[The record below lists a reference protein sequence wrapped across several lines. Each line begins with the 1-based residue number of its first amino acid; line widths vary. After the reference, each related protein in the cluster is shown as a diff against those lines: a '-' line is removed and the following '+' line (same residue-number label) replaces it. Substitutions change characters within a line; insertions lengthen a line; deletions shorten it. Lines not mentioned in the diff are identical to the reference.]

1 MLGEGVRRGDP
12 CRWLSSRFIADP
24 AARADV
30 VALYA
35 YDLELTRAPK
45 VTSNALVAEI
55 RLTWWREVLG
65 EIYSGGRV
73 RGHPVAQ
80 ALAGV
85 IGRRGL
91 PRSPLEAMIDARIA
105 ILDKPKLDIAES
117 LAWTGDVAGST
128 AALAAQILDPRCQ
141 PAAAIPAGRLWGL
154 ALLRARGLADGAR
167 LTAQITSDLPAAR
180 AAART
185 LSVAAFP
192 AVAHAAFARRGSP
205 AAEALSALTQLRLLW
220 AVTTGRV

>member
-1 MLGEGVRRGDP
+1 MRRGDP

-30 VALYA
+30 ITLYA
-35 YDLELTRAPK
+35 YDLELARAPK
-45 VTSNALVAEI
+45 VASNALVAEI
-55 RLTWWREVLG
+55 RLTWWREVLD
-65 EIYSGGRV
+65 EIYVGGRV

-85 IGRRGL
+85 VGRHGL

-105 ILDKPKLDIAES
+105 TLDKPKLDMTES
-117 LAWTGDVAGST
+117 LAWACDVTGSA
-128 AALAAQILDPRCQ
+128 AALAAQILDPRGP
-141 PAAAIPAGRLWGL
+141 PAAAILAGRVWGL
-154 ALLRARGLADGAR
+154 ALLRARGQADAAG
-167 LTAQITSDLPAAR
+167 LTAQIIADLPAAR
-180 AAART
+180 AAARA

-192 AVAHAAFARRGSP
+192 AVAHAALARRGP
-205 AAEALSALTQLRLLW
+205 LAGLAPTATTQLRMLW

>member
-1 MLGEGVRRGDP
+1 MRRGDP

-30 VALYA
+30 IALYA

-45 VTSNALVAEI
+45 VTSNPLVAEI
-55 RLTWWREVLG
+55 RLTWWREVLD

-80 ALAGV
+80 ALAGMV
-85 IGRRGL
+85 RRRGL
-91 PRSPLEAMIDARIA
+91 PRAPLEAMIDARIA
-105 ILDKPKLDIAES
+105 ILDKPKLDVAES
-117 LAWTGDVAGST
+117 TAWAEDVGGSA
-128 AALAAQILDPRCQ
+128 AALAAQILDPRR
-141 PAAAIPAGRLWGL
+141 PPDAAIPAGRLWGL
-154 ALLRARGLADGAR
+154 AMLRALRLSDPDDIAR
-167 LTAQITSDLPAAR
+167 TIAFDLR
-180 AAART
+180 AAQAAAGA

-192 AVAHAAFARRGSP
+192 AIAHAALAGRRSI
-205 AAEALSALTQLRLLW
+205 ALGAPSALTQLRLFW

>member
-1 MLGEGVRRGDP
+1 MRRGDP
-12 CRWLSSRFIADP
+12 CRWLSSCFIADP

-30 VALYA
+30 ITLYA

-45 VTSNALVAEI
+45 VASNALVAEI
-55 RLTWWREVLG
+55 RLTWWREVLD

-85 IGRRGL
+85 VGRHGL
-91 PRSPLEAMIDARIA
+91 PRSLLEAMIDARIA
-105 ILDKPKLDIAES
+105 ILDKPKLDVTES
-117 LAWTGDVAGST
+117 LAWAGDVAGSA
-128 AALAAQILDPRCQ
+128 AALAAQILDPRGA
-141 PAAAIPAGRLWGL
+141 PDAAIPAGRLWGL
-154 ALLRARGLADGAR
+154 ALLRARGSADVAG
-167 LTAQITSDLPAAR
+167 LTAQIISNLPAAR

-192 AVAHAAFARRGSP
+192 AVAHVALARRGLP
-205 AAEALSALTQLRLLW
+205 VAEAPSTLTQLSLLW